1 MKKNNFFRYI
11 SSFDLPPDVSKRQ
24 VLSNSTPNMKS
35 KISKAVKRIMT
46 NEDMERFKEEMA
58 WQMVNKN
65 KIFCLLVKTQK
76 RSSRHM
82 YILLFSRIFK

>member
-1 MKKNNFFRYI
+1 
-11 SSFDLPPDVSKRQ
+11 
-24 VLSNSTPNMKS
+24 MKS

-58 WQMVNKN
+58 WQMVNKKQN
-65 KIFCLLVKTQK
+65 LLYIGQNSK

>member
-58 WQMVNKN
+58 WQMVNKKQN
-65 KIFCLLVKTQK
+65 LLYIDQNSKKVFETYVHTTIFTD
-76 RSSRHM
+76 
-82 YILLFSRIFK
+82 F

>member
-1 MKKNNFFRYI
+1 M
-11 SSFDLPPDVSKRQ
+11 PPDVSKRQ

-58 WQMVNKN
+58 WQMVNKKQN
-65 KIFCLLVKTQK
+65 LLYIGQNSKKVFETYVHTTIFTN
-76 RSSRHM
+76 
-82 YILLFSRIFK
+82 F

>member
-1 MKKNNFFRYI
+1 M
-11 SSFDLPPDVSKRQ
+11 PPDVSKRQ

-58 WQMVNKN
+58 WQMV
-65 KIFCLLVKTQK
+65 KIIDKKGIQE
-76 RSSRHM
+76 
-82 YILLFSRIFK
+82 ILLFSRIFE